1 MLVDLLWKL
10 NTTQTNCIYTRKLV
24 ILVGLLK
31 KIDYNAKISEVEG
44 KLPSISGLATKS
56 ALTAVENKISDV
68 SSSVKKTD

>member
-1 MLVDLLWKL
+1 M
-10 NTTQTNCIYTRKLV
+10 

-56 ALTAVENKISDV
+56 ALTAVENKMSDV